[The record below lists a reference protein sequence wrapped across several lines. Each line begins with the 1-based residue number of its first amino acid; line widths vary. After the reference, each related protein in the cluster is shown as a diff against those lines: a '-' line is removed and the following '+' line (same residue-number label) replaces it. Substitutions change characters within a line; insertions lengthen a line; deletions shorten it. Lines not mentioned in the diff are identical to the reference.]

1 MAPTV
6 ANARPKRSRK
16 QNRWSRTPLG
26 VQAVHAYG
34 QVVSL
39 RRALTVVFIVC
50 AVVLAP
56 FGGGAAAVPA
66 AESEP
71 VQLLLFHGDG
81 CPHCENARDFLA
93 GLQIRWPELA
103 IEEYEV
109 WNDTENQDLFRQ
121 VMAEFG
127 TEPRAVPTIVVGD
140 RVWVGFSDVIGADIE
155 AVVAALHAGP
165 DAVVPTEA
173 PEIVGVPFFGDID
186 VGDHSL
192 VLATVL
198 IGFVDGVNPCSLWV
212 LSVLLALVL
221 HSGSRARVLTV
232 GSVFLVITSALYGL
246 YMVGAYSALDYAGE
260 TVWIRATVA
269 TVAGVFGLLHLKEYV
284 TSSGVSLTIPE
295 AKKPPMY
302 QRMRKLAS
310 ADRSLPAVLGGTAV
324 LAVGV
329 SLMETPCTAGL
340 PLLWSNMVASR
351 EVATAGA
358 VLLFV
363 LYLAVFLLDELVLFG
378 IAVVTLRATKLQ
390 EHHGRTLQLISGT
403 LMVVL
408 ALAMVLRPSALE
420 SPAGTLGVFG
430 VAAAIVGVVLITE
443 RWVPRRSTPP
453 SNDNRSRTATDSLDG
468 AQAKHPHRRPR
479 YTRL

>member
-1 MAPTV
+1 
-6 ANARPKRSRK
+6 
-16 QNRWSRTPLG
+16 
-26 VQAVHAYG
+26 
-34 QVVSL
+34 
-39 RRALTVVFIVC
+39 
-50 AVVLAP
+50 VLAP
-56 FGGGAAAVPA
+56 FGSGAASVPA
-66 AESEP
+66 PEREP

-81 CPHCENARDFLA
+81 CPHCATARDFLA
-93 GLQIRWPELA
+93 GLQIRWPQLI

-109 WNDTENQDLFRQ
+109 WNDTEHHDLFRQ
-121 VMAEFG
+121 VMADRG

-140 RVWVGFSDVIGADIE
+140 RVWVGFSDAIGADIE

-165 DAVVPTEA
+165 EAVVPTEA
-173 PEIVGVPFFGDID
+173 PEVVGVPFFGDID
-186 VGDHSL
+186 VGDRSL
-192 VLATVL
+192 VLSTVL

-260 TVWIRATVA
+260 TAWIRVTVA

-284 TSSGVSLTIPE
+284 TSSGVSLTIPD

-310 ADRSLPAVLGGTAV
+310 AERSLPAVLGGTAV

-340 PLLWSNMVASR
+340 PLLWSNMLASR
-351 EVATAGA
+351 DVATTGA
-358 VLLFV
+358 ILLFA

-390 EHHGRTLQLISGT
+390 EHHGRALQLVSGT
-403 LMVVL
+403 LMVVV
-408 ALAMVLRPSALE
+408 ALARVFRPSALE
-420 SPAGTLGVFG
+420 SLTGTLGVFG
-430 VAAAIVGVVLITE
+430 AAGAIVGVVLVIQ
-443 RWVPRRSTPP
+443 RWVPSRST
-453 SNDNRSRTATDSLDG
+453 SHVS
-468 AQAKHPHRRPR
+468 H
-479 YTRL
+479 